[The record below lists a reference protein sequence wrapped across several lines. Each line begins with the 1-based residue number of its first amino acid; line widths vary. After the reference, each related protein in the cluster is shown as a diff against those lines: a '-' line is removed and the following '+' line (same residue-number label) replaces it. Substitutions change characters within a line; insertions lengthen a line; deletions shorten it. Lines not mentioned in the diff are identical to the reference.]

1 MELFGR
7 WNEVLMNIDVP
18 QVRSVRGRCISVI
31 NTCLATKGKS
41 KLKKREIRPE
51 NIRDRSRKTIGTHGK
66 SLPFPFS
73 LKLLM
78 SEKRLSY

>member
-41 KLKKREIRPE
+41 KLKKKRNPAREYQRSLSKD
-51 NIRDRSRKTIGTHGK
+51 DRHSRTKFTISILVK
-66 SLPFPFS
+66 IANA
-73 LKLLM
+73 
-78 SEKRLSY
+78 